1 MTPAM
6 AAGVTD
12 RLWDMADLV
21 ALWEQYKRRAKRA
34 AYEIALTWDFL
45 RSEIP
50 NWAQEGAV
58 SMKLRIT
65 SLSLLTV
72 CCLMLAVAPAMA
84 DTLYSNGPYNGTIDA
99 WTINFGYPVSDSFLV
114 ANNSSIQDLHFVY
127 WDASS
132 TDVLTTVDMQ
142 IGSTSFGGSPQTLSG
157 VTNTFLEINLYG
169 YAIFQADY
177 TFAGVPWSG
186 AGFVTLSNACTIS
199 GCSVSQPIYWDENDG
214 VGCPS
219 PGCPST
225 AYNSSIGSIPSESFT
240 LTGTTGSGTTPE
252 PGSILLFG
260 SGILGLAGV
269 LRRKLKI

>member
-1 MTPAM
+1 MKT
-6 AAGVTD
+6 
-12 RLWDMADLV
+12 R
-21 ALWEQYKRRAKRA
+21 
-34 AYEIALTWDFL
+34 IAW
-45 RSEIP
+45 
-50 NWAQEGAV
+50 
-58 SMKLRIT
+58 
-65 SLSLLTV
+65 LSLLTIL
-72 CCLMLAVAPAMA
+72 CLTLAVVPAAA
-84 DTLYSNGPYNGTIDA
+84 DNTLYSNGPCNCDTDG
-99 WTINFGYPVSDSFLV
+99 WTINFGFMVSDSFQV

-157 VTNTFLEINLYG
+157 VTNTLLEINLYG

-177 TFAGVPWSG
+177 TFAGIPWSG

-225 AYNSSIGSIPSESFT
+225 AYNSSIGSVGSEAFT
-240 LTGTTGSGTTPE
+240 LTGTTGS
-252 PGSILLFG
+252 
-260 SGILGLAGV
+260 
-269 LRRKLKI
+269 